1 MVVSLK
7 EVGGN
12 LKKLGVVVI
21 VILLIFIGFNYIVL
35 SNEVVRTNNLLF
47 NYTESELMDMYN
59 YYMRNKEDADLL
71 ELEQGILQSARTI
84 NRLKNSIVPTFRTR
98 NINKS
103 LEGLS
108 DSLERVT
115 ASHVLN
121 ESNMEQFANNIYH
134 IHELM
139 DEKQDNNRD
148 ITTQQLRVITES
160 IKEMEQALKH

>member
-7 EVGGN
+7 EVGGS
-12 LKKLGVVVI
+12 LKKLGAVVI
-21 VILLIFIGFNYIVL
+21 VILLIFMGFNYIVL
-35 SNEVVRTNNLLF
+35 SNKVVRTNSLLF

-59 YYMRNKEDADLL
+59 FYMRNKEDVDTQ

-108 DSLERVT
+108 DSLERVM

-121 ESNMEQFANNIYH
+121 ESNMEQFTNNIYH

-148 ITTQQLRVITES
+148 ITTQQLRVITKS